1 MGGEGVEVHNGCGF
15 HGREVEEGKRWS
27 NHNNC
32 WGSEKGVP
40 PACSPNGLLSFMH
53 MPKLWF
59 TIFFKLKL
67 KKNTIFFYVGIRVLN
82 NFRGWFFKRLKILK

>member
-1 MGGEGVEVHNGCGF
+1 MGGEGVELHNGCGF

-32 WGSEKGVP
+32 CGSEKGVP

-53 MPKLWF
+53 MPQL
-59 TIFFKLKL
+59 
-67 KKNTIFFYVGIRVLN
+67 
-82 NFRGWFFKRLKILK
+82 